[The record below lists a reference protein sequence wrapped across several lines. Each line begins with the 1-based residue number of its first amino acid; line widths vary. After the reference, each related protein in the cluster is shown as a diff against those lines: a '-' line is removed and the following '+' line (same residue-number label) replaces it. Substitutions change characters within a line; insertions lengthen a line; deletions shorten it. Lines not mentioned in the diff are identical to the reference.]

1 MSMFVDTDSVIPE
14 DSSRPLVKE
23 ELLNNGTGRALLI
36 SRKYLNGTQL
46 QTSNV
51 RRTRCVFT
59 TGTLIKNVIEN
70 VLLHWNSSQR
80 LLIGA

>member
-36 SRKYLNGTQL
+36 SRTYLNG
-46 QTSNV
+46 
-51 RRTRCVFT
+51 
-59 TGTLIKNVIEN
+59 I
-70 VLLHWNSSQR
+70 
-80 LLIGA
+80 